1 MKIKQ
6 DLLRQR
12 EVIENTLK
20 TLNTAKKLLI
30 LFVTVLAIAG
40 GFWYF
45 IYQDNVAKIEQKKKE
60 IEQAKNRLQQLKMA
74 ERKSKELEKQV
85 AEAEAKLRE
94 MLVYLPDVKE
104 IPSVLEKISQLGSK
118 TGLKQ
123 LILFEPRG
131 EELREFHAAI
141 PIRLEMVGNY
151 DNVGMFFDELA
162 KTDRVIR
169 VREFTMKR
177 QGSGEVH
184 IDCMVETYRYIE
196 TPPPESK
203 DQGKKKK

>member
-141 PIRLEMVGNY
+141 PIHLEMVGGY
-151 DNVGMFFDELA
+151 DNVGMFFDELSR
-162 KTDRVIR
+162 TERVIK
-169 VREFTMKR
+169 VKQFTMKR
-177 QGSGEVH
+177 KGSGEIN
-184 IDCMVETYRYIE
+184 IDSIVETYRYVE
-196 TPPPESK
+196 TPPEQPK
-203 DQGKKKK
+203 GKKK